1 MTEKFFYGGNTWF
14 ARMSTGAVAVWLT
27 SVATDKIEYRINN
40 GSWKTLEVLFLSNNQ
55 KSGEGIIRELQADT
69 SYIVELRARAVS
81 DGEWFTSGE
90 YSYKTLKLAT
100 IKSIEPSELE
110 IGETLTVNLDNPE
123 GANGF
128 TEYAIVIRSEDHQWL
143 HDASSDYSVGDSF
156 SFDFPSYSNED
167 IYKYILNTRKGN
179 IPGATSAPFSVR
191 LLERDS
197 YLVEEAESIYKITEN
212 ESSKP
217 LFSDWSFKDT
227 NSKTVALTGSNQKI
241 IKNYSK
247 LEAKI
252 TSANKMVTQK
262 LATPLHYVFAVG
274 SKAVQKAYST
284 NDLIFNVENPDNE
297 IMSMTAVDSRLF
309 TRKREVNLGN
319 DFIEYAKPTM
329 SININR
335 NDGVDSDTKLTISGT
350 WWNGSFGAVTNT
362 LDLRYRYKKTSASN
376 YGSWVSLTPTIN
388 GNSFTFDDYIV
399 GDMGANG
406 FDPSE
411 NYDVQ
416 IRLRDE
422 LENEDNY
429 LLTLRLDNAQ
439 PNLALHEDGV
449 AINGPYDD
457 TKGKGLQIYGN
468 EIWFNDILL
477 FYYEDD

>member
-1 MTEKFFYGGNTWF
+1 M
-14 ARMSTGAVAVWLT
+14 
-27 SVATDKIEYRINN
+27 I
-40 GSWKTLEVLFLSNNQ
+40 
-55 KSGEGIIRELQADT
+55 
-69 SYIVELRARAVS
+69 
-81 DGEWFTSGE
+81 
-90 YSYKTLKLAT
+90 
-100 IKSIEPSELE
+100 
-110 IGETLTVNLDNPE
+110 
-123 GANGF
+123 
-128 TEYAIVIRSEDHQWL
+128 
-143 HDASSDYSVGDSF
+143 
-156 SFDFPSYSNED
+156 
-167 IYKYILNTRKGN
+167 
-179 IPGATSAPFSVR
+179 
-191 LLERDS
+191 
-197 YLVEEAESIYKITEN
+197 EEAESIYKITEN

-217 LFSDWSFKDT
+217 LFSDWSFKDI
-227 NSKTVALTGSNQKI
+227 NPKTVALTGNNQKI

-284 NDLIFNVENPDNE
+284 NDLIFNVENPDNK

-309 TRKREVNLGN
+309 TRKREVNLGD

-350 WWNGSFGAVTNT
+350 WWNGSFGVVTNT
-362 LDLRYRYKKTSASN
+362 LDLRYRYKKTSADN

-477 FYYEDD
+477 LYYEMIK